1 MGKKTAQAMDLPLET
16 APNTGDRQ
24 SLVRRDEIIRYLTE
38 GHVTNVQ
45 VKETYA
51 DDGMTVVGHDVSFS
65 TVTPSKQNRL
75 DAMRE
80 QEAPPATDELVA
92 EELPAEEPQPLPRA
106 ASSNV
111 IVRVALDQKK
121 ALRDKY
127 PEEFLKTLDI

>member
-1 MGKKTAQAMDLPLET
+1 MGKKTVQAQGMPLEA
-16 APNTGDRQ
+16 APNAGDRQ

-65 TVTPSKQNRL
+65 TITPSKQNKL

-80 QEAPPATDELVA
+80 QEAPPVT
-92 EELPAEEPQPLPRA
+92 EEPTVEEPQPLPTA
-106 ASSNV
+106 ARSNV

-121 ALRDKY
+121 ALKDKY